1 MARLL
6 LTEKQYE
13 VLDMLVREGG
23 MRFASLFDRVH
34 AQFGTPTGEVLKAA
48 QDLYDLSFVDVRR
61 ASLGE
66 WPAATSETAGQGEFV
81 DNLDPA
87 EFQKAYRHLD
97 AFNAGSFQADTRGI
111 SDPFYFSVS
120 SLGLAEHLK
129 PEYAERAAARRPQN
143 RSDGIAS
150 GGGLP
155 PPESLPTLPL
165 D

>member
-13 VLDMLVREGG
+13 VLEVLVREGG
-23 MRFASLFDRVH
+23 MRFAFLFDRIH
-34 AQFGTPTGEVLKAA
+34 SLYGTPAAEVLKAA

-61 ASLGE
+61 AGLGE
-66 WPAATSETAGQGEFV
+66 LPAGGDTAGQGEFV

-87 EFQKAYRHLD
+87 EFRKAYRHLD

-143 RSDGIAS
+143 RSAGIAS
-150 GGGLP
+150 GDGLP
-155 PPESLPTLPL
+155 PPEALPTPPL